1 MKKTAVLVN
10 IGRGPIIRESD
21 LATALSEK
29 IIYAAG
35 LDVYEFEPEINE
47 DLKKLDNVVLSL
59 HLGSSTQATKE
70 NMAVSC
76 AESVISVLKGGI
88 TPDTA
93 INKPVII

>member
-1 MKKTAVLVN
+1 M
-10 IGRGPIIRESD
+10 
-21 LATALSEK
+21 
-29 IIYAAG
+29 
-35 LDVYEFEPEINE
+35 
-47 DLKKLDNVVLSL
+47 KKLDNVVLSL